1 MNITSKS
8 FVKFENPVFTKF
20 NRNGSFIVFNF
31 SKFDISDFVELIG
44 VHMFCICIWFN
55 AVWSFNWSNPFLT
68 LFMCCEKLCIWVFE
82 LPVLYVNHAKESK
95 IIYLLARLDNRGISL
110 ICQKTCPTLHQCIK
124 LVVSKLKTK
133 WMTFILGID

>member
-55 AVWSFNWSNPFLT
+55 AV
-68 LFMCCEKLCIWVFE
+68 E
-82 LPVLYVNHAKESK
+82 L
-95 IIYLLARLDNRGISL
+95 
-110 ICQKTCPTLHQCIK
+110 
-124 LVVSKLKTK
+124 
-133 WMTFILGID
+133 